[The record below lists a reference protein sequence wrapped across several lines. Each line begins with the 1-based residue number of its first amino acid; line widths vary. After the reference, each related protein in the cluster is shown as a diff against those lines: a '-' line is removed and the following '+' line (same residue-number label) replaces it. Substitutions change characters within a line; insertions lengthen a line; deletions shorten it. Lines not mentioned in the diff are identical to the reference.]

1 MARRRPMRTRLPW
14 IGLGAAALA
23 SLAALFAAPAL
34 VAQGRTL
41 PRATSDRPDDRQGAQ
56 VHVVYAVPSDG
67 ADRGLDTDGTIAAS
81 VANWQRW
88 LRGQTGGRGL
98 NLDTAGGEVD
108 VTFNRLPQTDAAYA
122 ARGLFIRDAIEADLR
137 SAGLALPGSKITLVY
152 YDGSTSA
159 ACGGGAYPPSLPG
172 TVGAVYMRGTYGGG
186 LLCYTPSQSLAG
198 LQIMDLAIL
207 HEALHVLG
215 MVPGCAPHHT
225 RSGHVSDSPTDLMY
239 AGDQPWRPT
248 TLDVGRDDY
257 FEAPVAGCADLAE
270 SPFFGSTTEAPPA
283 GGGSA
288 GGSSGAGGGTSG
300 GGGAQPATV
309 ALRVSVSGPGRVTS
323 SPAGIVCPGRC
334 SARFTRGAKVTLRAT
349 PRAGAR
355 LRAWSGSCAGKAR
368 TCSVAL
374 GNARAARASFVR

>member
-1 MARRRPMRTRLPW
+1 MPLP
-14 IGLGAAALA
+14 LAA
-23 SLAALFAAPAL
+23 LAALFAAPAL
-34 VAQGRTL
+34 VAKGGAL
-41 PRATSDRPDDRQGAQ
+41 PRATADRPDDRQGAQ

-67 ADRGLDTDGTIAAS
+67 VDRALDTDGTIAAS

-88 LRGQTGGRGL
+88 LRGQAGGKGL
-98 NLDTAGGEVD
+98 NLDTSGGEVD
-108 VTFNRLPQTDAAYA
+108 VTFHRLPRTDGAYA
-122 ARGLFIRDAIEADLR
+122 ARGVFIRDALEADLR

-152 YDGSTSA
+152 YDGSSTA

-172 TVGAVYMRGTYGGG
+172 TVGAVYMRATYGAG
-186 LLCYTPSQSLAG
+186 LLCYTPSRSLAG

-225 RSGHVSDSPTDLMY
+225 RAGHTADSPTDLMY
-239 AGDQPWRPT
+239 AGDQPWQPT

-270 SPFFGSTTEAPPA
+270 SPFFGSTSEAPPA
-283 GGGSA
+283 GGGGSGGSGGGSTGGGTG
-288 GGSSGAGGGTSG
+288 GGSSQT
-300 GGGAQPATV
+300 ATV

-323 SPAGIVCPGRC
+323 TPAGIACPGRC
-334 SARFTRGAKVTLRAT
+334 SARVARGATVTLRAT

-355 LRAWSGSCAGKAR
+355 LRGWSGSCTGTARTCHLAPGKAR
-368 TCSVAL
+368 T
-374 GNARAARASFVR
+374 ARATFVR